1 MAKQKTSSGVG
12 QAELEAVKRATL
24 TALVTDDGLTDR
36 LVLKGGS
43 ALEMIYGVSDRSSID
58 LDFSMSDT
66 FAAEELDPLRD
77 RIESLLS
84 RSLGEVGLH
93 ALDVKLK
100 PRPKKLTA
108 DIADFWG
115 GHELSFKVISKEV
128 AASHADVDQR
138 RNRAIQVGAGGRASF
153 SVDISSFEY
162 VEPKTEQEVDGYT
175 VFVYSPAMIV
185 AEKLRALCQ
194 QMPEYAPV
202 VKRAGRP
209 GAPRARDFLDI
220 SSVVQ
225 RCRVEM
231 TTPEHLDLLQRTFAA
246 KKVPLHLLEK
256 IHETAD
262 FHRTSWPSIQDT
274 VLPSHDLQPFE
285 TYFDFVVELARRL
298 TAALPG
304 GDAER

>member
-12 QAELEAVKRATL
+12 QAELEVVKRATL

-58 LDFSMSDT
+58 LDFSMSNT
-66 FAAEELDPLRD
+66 FAAEELGPLRD

-84 RSLGEVGLH
+84 RSLGEIGLH
-93 ALDVKLK
+93 ALDVKLQ

-115 GHELSFKVISKEV
+115 GHELSFKVISKRV
-128 AASHADVDQR
+128 AESHADLDQR

-153 SVDISSFEY
+153 SVDISSFEH
-162 VEPKTEQEVDGYT
+162 VESRTEQEVDGYT

-194 QMPEYAPV
+194 QMVEYAPV

-220 SSVVQ
+220 FSVVEQ
-225 RCRVEM
+225 CRVDT
-231 TTPEHLDLLQRTFAA
+231 TTPEHLDLVQHTFAA
-246 KKVPLHLLEK
+246 KKVPLHLLQK
-256 IHETAD
+256 IRATED
-262 FHRTSWPSIQDT
+262 FHRISWPSVQDT

-285 TYFDFVVELARRL
+285 TYFAFVVELARQL

-304 GDAER
+304 SEDGG